1 MIKIKEHDKKTSD
14 DLVNSWLK
22 LGAILKNDRFVNMLS
37 FNETHI
43 CNLLLEKD
51 LSLKEIEFKTN
62 MLKSLVN
69 RVINSLTEKSYVKKY
84 KKEDNKKNV
93 WVCLTKEGRDA
104 YNIEHN
110 SVLVFVD
117 EITKNLGTEKIV
129 TLTSLMN
136 ETSNIAR
143 KILDGSKKIKK

>member
-1 MIKIKEHDKKTSD
+1 MIDIKEQDKKISD
-14 DLVNSWLK
+14 ELVNSWLK
-22 LGAILKNDRFVNMLS
+22 LGAILKNDRFVNTLS

-43 CNLLLEKD
+43 CNLLLDKD
-51 LSLKEIEFKTN
+51 LPLKEIEFQTN

-110 SVLVFVD
+110 NVLVFVD
-117 EITKNLGTEKIV
+117 EIIKNLGVKKIS
-129 TLTSLMN
+129 TLTELMD
-136 ETSNIAR
+136 ETSSIAR
-143 KILDGSKKIKK
+143 KILYEEKEKK